1 MFPSPEEVH
10 RIRER
15 FPVGA
20 KIVLDHM
27 GNDPRPV
34 PYGTKGVVK
43 HIDDV
48 GTVHCAFEN
57 GRYLGLIPGEDS
69 FHVFKEKSVTEMLVE
84 AAQKVHELNHPQK
97 RRDTQER

>member
-1 MFPSPEEVH
+1 MFPSQEEVR

-27 GNDPRPV
+27 GNDPHPI
-34 PYGTKGVVK
+34 PDGTKGVIK
-43 HIDDV
+43 HVDDA
-48 GTVHCAFEN
+48 GTVHCTFEN

-69 FHVFKEKSVTEMLVE
+69 FHIDKERSVTEMLAE
-84 AAQKVHELNHPQK
+84 AALKVQEQNQPSKH
-97 RRDTQER
+97 RDTHER